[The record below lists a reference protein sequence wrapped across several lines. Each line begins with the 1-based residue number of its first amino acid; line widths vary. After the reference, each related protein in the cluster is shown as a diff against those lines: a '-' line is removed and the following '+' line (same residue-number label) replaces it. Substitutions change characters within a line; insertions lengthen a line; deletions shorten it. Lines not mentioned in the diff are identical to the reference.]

1 MRQHYTGDW
10 RHCGDNIAALLAIGV
25 EVKFRQYWRYDYG
38 WDFPQ
43 QETARWQ
50 VLRSKAELEAKSGQ
64 SKTITEKRYSWPT
77 KERIE
82 SYCMISY
89 RIPLT
94 EYPLMRAKYKEYE
107 REERARAAAE
117 WERRKQEYYQQEE
130 RKLAEHLEKHPAAAN
145 PEGWQENV
153 DYMMAND
160 PEHGEVLVNIGG

>member
-10 RHCGDNIAALLAIGV
+10 QHCGDNIAALLAIGV
-25 EVKFRQYWRYDYG
+25 EVKCRQYWRYDYC

-43 QETARWQ
+43 GENARWE

-64 SKTITEKRYSWPT
+64 TKTITERRWGWPT

-82 SYCMISY
+82 SYCVISY

-107 REERARAAAE
+107 REERARAAAK
-117 WERRKQEYYQQEE
+117 WEADKQEYYQQEE
-130 RKLAEHLEKHPAAAN
+130 RKLAEYLEKHPAAAN
-145 PEGWQENV
+145 TEGWQEGI
-153 DYMMAND
+153 DYIRAND
-160 PEHGEVLVNIGG
+160 PEHGEVLVDIRR